1 MFATFSSPRM
11 ASVSWDCTRASGDDE
26 LGSAAVIDGADGA
39 VEADEVEEVDELD
52 EPSKPGGKTS

>member
-1 MFATFSSPRM
+1 M

-39 VEADEVEEVDELD
+39 DGADEVEEVDELD